1 MDYKH
6 WCRPV
11 AVGIRSTDPSTAMA
25 EATTGVRRSELVCNL
40 RAGDLGG
47 CARAVAYG
55 KKFAYVNAP
64 EGCQRGTHTYGT
76 AYLLLPT
83 RYLRKYTH
91 TNTSPTG

>member
-55 KKFAYVNAP
+55 KKFAYVNPRMVVKTTFRRRATLNIGRHHP
-64 EGCQRGTHTYGT
+64 LQITSEGV
-76 AYLLLPT
+76 L
-83 RYLRKYTH
+83 
-91 TNTSPTG
+91 S